1 MATKSSALT
10 DPELQARLEEAYQK
24 LVESLDARKNRFFDP
39 SYLAAAQAF
48 ATPTKT
54 GSAFEALGNVAGAV
68 GKSQEEEAK
77 RDFDINKS
85 KFDINKELLAISQ
98 QRKLQEMEMKTLEGG
113 QPPAGAP
120 PSGAPPAAGALP
132 GPAAPAE
139 GGALTS
145 AVTPQP
151 ARGVTAGPL
160 VNEPLGSLPPPSGT
174 LIQGAAE
181 PTPPPAP
188 PPAPPP
194 TPQPPPPLTATQAPP
209 PPAGA
214 LAAAAPPP
222 GIMGLS
228 EEGRNIAKLAYARGT
243 PMADAVKK
251 GLDYDAALAKQR
263 NDLEDLRI
271 KREKL
276 VIDQETLDDTK
287 LKTKQG
293 NFREINGAL
302 VDISSGTPRMVYQ
315 SGGDTITL
323 NGQRYRTD
331 PVTSSNFANAMLS
344 GNTREI
350 DRISAQFTNP
360 ASGTRILSIEQEETK
375 KSERER
381 ESGVQADVRKA
392 QLVAEEKRQTEL
404 IEKRPKFL
412 NQMDNATTAIQ
423 ILDDK
428 EVQKVLGPNA
438 GPGLKNA
445 IGTLVSGGIKV
456 GQYTVALENFNKAL
470 IGLNASKETNVKIN
484 ALESALRREELLN
497 AQTYLKGEGSVTN
510 MERGLVADIGG
521 KVMEDPA
528 AALLFKVQMTYAMA
542 SVNDRYIRSFESWH
556 DKNPT
561 GTIADFNRTNTYKT
575 IRDDYMADLEKIRS
589 QIGAAAPKAPPENK
603 SAAGRL
609 RELVKQNL
617 NKP

>member
-10 DPELQARLEEAYQK
+10 DPELQARLEEAYQR
-24 LVESLDARKNRFFDP
+24 LVDSLDARKNRFFDP
-39 SYLAAAQAF
+39 TYLAAAQAF

-98 QRKLQEMEMKTLEGG
+98 QRKMQEMGMEALGGG

-132 GPAAPAE
+132 GPTAPAE

-145 AVTPQP
+145 AVTAQPTQGIQTRPLAIESNLPPLNAVTTPGVPQQEMVGKP
-151 ARGVTAGPL
+151 VPPPAGP
-160 VNEPLGSLPPPSGT
+160 PPALPV
-174 LIQGAAE
+174 
-181 PTPPPAP
+181 AP
-188 PPAPPP
+188 PPAM
-194 TPQPPPPLTATQAPP
+194 T

-228 EEGRNIAKLAYARGT
+228 EEGRRIAKLAISQGV
-243 PMADAVKK
+243 PIADAMKK
-251 GLDYDAALAKQR
+251 GIDYDAAIATQR
-263 NDLEDLRI
+263 NNLEELRI

-276 VIDQETLDDTK
+276 VIDQETLEDTK

-293 NFREINGAL
+293 NFKEINGAL

-344 GNTREI
+344 GNTKEI

-360 ASGTRILSIEQEETK
+360 ASGTRILSIEQEEAK

-381 ESGVQADVRKA
+381 DSGVQADVRKA

-428 EVQKVLGPNA
+428 DVQEALGPNA

-456 GQYTVALENFNKAL
+456 GNYTVALENFNKAL
-470 IGLNASKETNVKIN
+470 IGLNASKATGVKIN
-484 ALESALRREELLN
+484 ALEAALRREELLN
-497 AQTYLKGEGSVTN
+497 AQTFMKGEGSVTN
-510 MERGLVADIGG
+510 MERGIVADLGG
-521 KVMEDPA
+521 KAMEDPA

-542 SVNDRYIRSFESWH
+542 SLNDRYIRSFESWH

-575 IRDDYMADLEKIRS
+575 IRDDYKADLEKIRG
-589 QIGAAAPKAPPENK
+589 QIGAAAPKPQPENN
-603 SAAGRL
+603 SATSRL

-617 NKP
+617 KKP

>member
-1 MATKSSALT
+1 
-10 DPELQARLEEAYQK
+10 
-24 LVESLDARKNRFFDP
+24 
-39 SYLAAAQAF
+39 
-48 ATPTKT
+48 
-54 GSAFEALGNVAGAV
+54 
-68 GKSQEEEAK
+68 
-77 RDFDINKS
+77 
-85 KFDINKELLAISQ
+85 
-98 QRKLQEMEMKTLEGG
+98 
-113 QPPAGAP
+113 
-120 PSGAPPAAGALP
+120 
-132 GPAAPAE
+132 
-139 GGALTS
+139 
-145 AVTPQP
+145 
-151 ARGVTAGPL
+151 
-160 VNEPLGSLPPPSGT
+160 
-174 LIQGAAE
+174 
-181 PTPPPAP
+181 
-188 PPAPPP
+188 
-194 TPQPPPPLTATQAPP
+194 
-209 PPAGA
+209 
-214 LAAAAPPP
+214 
-222 GIMGLS
+222 MGLS
-228 EEGRNIAKLAYARGT
+228 EEGAKIARLAYARGA
-243 PMADAVKK
+243 PMADAMKK
-251 GLDYDAALAKQR
+251 GLDYDAAIATQK
-263 NDLEDLRI
+263 NKLEELRI
-271 KREKL
+271 QREKL
-276 VIDQETLDDTK
+276 VIDRETLNDTK

-293 NFREINGAL
+293 NFKEINGAL

-344 GNTREI
+344 GNTKEI

-360 ASGTRILSIEQEETK
+360 ASGTKILSIEQEEEK

-381 ESGVQADVRKA
+381 ESGVQADVKKQRLA
-392 QLVAEEKRQTEL
+392 AEEKRQTEL
-404 IEKRPKFL
+404 IDKRPKFL

-428 EVQKVLGPNA
+428 DVQEALGPNA

-456 GQYTVALENFNKAL
+456 GSYTVALENFNKAL
-470 IGLNASKETNVKIN
+470 IGLNASKETGVKIN

-575 IRDDYMADLEKIRS
+575 IRDDYMADLEKIRG
-589 QIGAAAPKAPPENK
+589 QIGAAAPKPQPENN
-603 SAAGRL
+603 SAASRL

-617 NKP
+617 KKP